1 LAPHVSKYSS
11 DWFSFVL
18 PPPPPCPSPDD
29 STVGLGEINIGQFLM
44 IPYIAIT
51 CKGCNSYQRSI
62 ENLEAYVVSKFI
74 LISKIPPIAPL
85 TMLDKLGHDAVFI

>member
-1 LAPHVSKYSS
+1 V
-11 DWFSFVL
+11 F

-44 IPYIAIT
+44 IPYITIK

-62 ENLEAYVVSKFI
+62 ENAEAYAVSKFI
-74 LISKIPPIAPL
+74 LISKFPTIAPL
-85 TMLDKLGHDAVFI
+85 PGLDKLGHDALFI